1 MAASLEARMP
11 LLDYQLTEYAAS
23 IPSSVKV
30 KPFKAKY
37 LFKRAYAD
45 FLPDAILTRKKM
57 GFNVPTGTW
66 FREGQ
71 RNLITRL
78 LLSERA
84 RGRGYLNDAFVASLL
99 RDHLEGK
106 TNYQSQLFILAS
118 LELWFRVFIDSSDL
132 VRPQMS
138 VEELLDDDEVGS
150 QFLAHQK

>member
-1 MAASLEARMP
+1 MP

-23 IPSSVKV
+23 IPSKD
-30 KPFKAKY
+30 KIRPFKAKY

-45 FLPDAILTRKKM
+45 FLPETILTRKKM

-71 RNLITRL
+71 RNLITQL

-84 RGRGYLNDAFVASLL
+84 RDRGYLNDEFVASLL

-118 LELWFRVFIDSSDL
+118 LELWFRVFIDSPDL
-132 VRPQMS
+132 ISPQMS
-138 VEELLDDDEVGS
+138 VDELLGDSEVGS
-150 QFLAHQK
+150 QFLTPKK